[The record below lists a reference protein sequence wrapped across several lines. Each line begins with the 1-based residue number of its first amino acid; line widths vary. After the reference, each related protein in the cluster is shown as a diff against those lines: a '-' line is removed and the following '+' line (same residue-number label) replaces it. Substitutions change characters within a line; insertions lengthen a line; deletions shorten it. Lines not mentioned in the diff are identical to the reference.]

1 MRPLVF
7 AIAWAALI
15 GLMQT
20 ALLAWRG
27 EALTGRSA
35 AVVLVMT
42 ASGFLGAVC
51 AWGLASLLT
60 FRRRKG
66 RLPARFAA
74 MMLSLTLGTAG
85 FAALGFFLQLR
96 AYYSDWHTTTISMQ
110 MFWEVAFTAA
120 SSSYVF
126 AVLTV
131 RPLLPFALLPLLA
144 FSWYF
149 ARIEP
154 SRRV

>member
-1 MRPLVF
+1 MRSLVF

-15 GLMQT
+15 GLLQT
-20 ALLAWRG
+20 ALLMWRG

-42 ASGFLGAVC
+42 SSGFLGAFC
-51 AWGLASLLT
+51 AWGAASLLT

-74 MMLSLTLGTAG
+74 MILSLTLGTTG
-85 FAALGFFLQLR
+85 FAAVMFFLQLR
-96 AYYSDWHTTTISMQ
+96 AYYSEWHTSTISMQ
-110 MFWEVAFTAA
+110 MFWEFAFTAA

-126 AVLTV
+126 AVLSA
-131 RPLLPFALLPLLA
+131 RPLLPFAFLPLLA